1 MYFEILKYYRLK
13 IELTVMA
20 LTIMNVEKEISTGN

>member
-20 LTIMNVEKEISTGN
+20 LTIMNVEKRDKYG